1 MTAITRIALI
11 GFGEVGVRLAQD
23 LARAGASKIT
33 AFDTRFIDR
42 NSPASRN
49 LAQAEVAIT
58 GSALEAARGAQLII
72 SAVTAD
78 QDVVAARSVTGG
90 IEAGAY
96 FMALNSAS
104 PGCKQ
109 ESAALIEAA
118 GGRYV
123 EAAVMSPIDPKRIAS
138 PMLLGGPHAADFLK
152 DAAGIGFAGATVYA
166 DTVGPAAATKL
177 CRSVMIKGVEALL
190 TESLLAARHY
200 GVEEE
205 VLASLSNLLPL
216 PDWNATATY
225 MISRSLEHGGR
236 RAEEM
241 REAAQT
247 VREAGLPALM
257 SVAIAQRQDLTA
269 PFADA
274 LTEPN
279 LTAMLDHILKEIG
292 SP

>member
-96 FMALNSAS
+96 FMDLNSAS
-104 PGCKQ
+104 PGRKQ

-166 DTVGPAAATKL
+166 DTVGPAAATNCAASAVVMCSATRRKPGKRP
-177 CRSVMIKGVEALL
+177 CSGASTRSTK
-190 TESLLAARHY
+190 TR
-200 GVEEE
+200 
-205 VLASLSNLLPL
+205 
-216 PDWNATATY
+216 
-225 MISRSLEHGGR
+225 SRSKISTS
-236 RAEEM
+236 AFV
-241 REAAQT
+241 T
-247 VREAGLPALM
+247 SPCT
-257 SVAIAQRQDLTA
+257 SS
-269 PFADA
+269 
-274 LTEPN
+274 
-279 LTAMLDHILKEIG
+279 G
-292 SP
+292 SPVSSMRARVA